1 MTSVC
6 VLIIGL
12 VLFSRHCPCR
22 NQLLL
27 VRNAEAPARW
37 MASGISNRRWLI
49 STAAQLPIVQ
59 LEKVQQTALV
69 PWQGVA
75 DRVTRTPGVSHAAR
89 AYCYSLGR
97 SSWGVCQAVG
107 LMGRWEQVGG
117 GGMVDV
123 CMAIR
128 LPCVCHQVLMCVFA
142 WCCRCLCTIDG

>member
-1 MTSVC
+1 MDDIS
-6 VLIIGL
+6 LRLNHGL

-37 MASGISNRRWLI
+37 MASGISNRRWII

-69 PWQGVA
+69 PWQGLA

-89 AYCYSLGR
+89 AYSLGR
-97 SSWGVCQAVG
+97 SSRGGVP
-107 LMGRWEQVGG
+107 GG
-117 GGMVDV
+117 GPNGKVGTGGG
-123 CMAIR
+123 
-128 LPCVCHQVLMCVFA
+128 
-142 WCCRCLCTIDG
+142 WGGG